1 MPTIM
6 KCHNDRKEGLCDT
19 FRVRFSE
26 KSLDETEQEKNK
38 EVCGYERIHGPAVD

>member
-6 KCHNDRKEGLCDT
+6 KCHNDRKERLYDT
-19 FRVRFSE
+19 FSVIFS
-26 KSLDETEQEKNK
+26 KSLDETEQEKNM